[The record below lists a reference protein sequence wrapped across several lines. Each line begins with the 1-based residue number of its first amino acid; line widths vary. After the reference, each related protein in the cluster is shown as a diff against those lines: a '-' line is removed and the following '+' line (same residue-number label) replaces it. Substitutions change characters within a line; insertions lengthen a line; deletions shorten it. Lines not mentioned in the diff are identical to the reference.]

1 MLQNNGFLQVVCYN
15 FNDVSISVNMII
27 VDPPIRLYTYIYI
40 FIHIYME
47 IDIYVYIY
55 IYLFIYLYMCVCAC
69 ASFNRASKVQSW
81 LSNCRNPR
89 TPWKNIYIS
98 PPARWGFL
106 DFITDSPA
114 SSPLLLLVLN
124 GERRIAVGT
133 AGPQSRA
140 PDLSG
145 HCRTS
150 TTSASSLCFE
160 CLLSGLL
167 PAFRDRHG
175 CA

>member
-1 MLQNNGFLQVVCYN
+1 MLQNHGLQVACCN
-15 FNDVSISVNMII
+15 FNDVSISVNMIT
-27 VDPPIRLYTYIYI
+27 VDPPIRLYTCTCMYI

-47 IDIYVYIY
+47 IDIYAYIY
-55 IYLFIYLYMCVCAC
+55 IYIY

-81 LSNCRNPR
+81 LTNCRHPR

-106 DFITDSPA
+106 DFITDFPA

-140 PDLSG
+140 PDLRG

-150 TTSASSLCFE
+150 TTSAISLCFE
-160 CLLSGLL
+160 CLLSGPL